1 MIMYSFCPLKSRLCL
16 VNVIKTIFL
25 NFFFE
30 KINRLCNLYVV
41 NIAFIIRSHMIVT
54 CLVHNVFKHHIQM
67 IFLGRSMRSSN
78 VDMIPASKGRRRNVK
93 IILFNRKLYIK
104 IITQSLFILSKKTAL
119 QCTSILVY
127 VELKNVEY
135 FEEGHFLTRSIL

>member
-1 MIMYSFCPLKSRLCL
+1 MTRNKIMIMYSFCPLKIWLCL

-41 NIAFIIRSHMIVT
+41 NIAFIIRSHMIVS

-104 IITQSLFILSKKTAL
+104 IITQSLFILSKKL
-119 QCTSILVY
+119 HCNVLVY
-127 VELKNVEY
+127 SYTLN
-135 FEEGHFLTRSIL
+135 

>member
-1 MIMYSFCPLKSRLCL
+1 MYSFCPLKIRLCL
-16 VNVIKTIFL
+16 VNVIKTNFL
-25 NFFFE
+25 YFLFE